1 PGFEAVN
8 ASNFVGFPDFV
19 GRALRLTPINA
30 ACPGEASGSFLDTFA
45 EDSGCRDYRAQAP
58 LHAAYAGTQEAFA
71 VEFVKANRSTRLV
84 TIQLG
89 ANDLFQLRD
98 RCFGVPSC
106 IAAILPFTLAILEQ
120 NILTTIAD
128 LRAAGYRRPIVL
140 VNYFPLDLRDT
151 QTTALI
157 QALNA
162 AIADAAG
169 RRRGRRHLHGI
180 RRRRPGAGGPRQ
192 PVPCRPAEGESV
204 DCGRVRRAPEPVGS
218 AAHRRGRRGVRAQGH
233 RRSLRR
239 DLAVVDAEPLEHL
252 REPLPG
258 EPELRGGELARP
270 AGARQRR
277 PQVAAVEVH
286 ARLVEPHDAAEA
298 GAADVRR
305 QLRGGHASAPG
316 SVHGERRDHVL
327 QLAHVAG

>member
-1 PGFEAVN
+1 MKGFRLAIILGLSLLGTAPLGATDDRDNDKPYLALGDSVAFGFMPMPGFEAVN

-162 AIADAAG
+162 AIAYAAG
-169 RRRGRRHLHGI
+169 R
-180 RRRRPGAGGPRQ
+180 GG
-192 PVPCRPAEGESV
+192 
-204 DCGRVRRAPEPVGS
+204 
-218 AAHRRGRRGVRAQGH
+218 
-233 RRSLRR
+233 
-239 DLAVVDAEPLEHL
+239 AVVADTFTAFAAVVQAPAVHGSPCLAGLLKANPLI
-252 REPLPG
+252 
-258 EPELRGGELARP
+258 
-270 AGARQRR
+270 AGACDVHPSQSGQRLIAEA
-277 PQVAAVEVH
+277 VAAS
-286 ARLVEPHDAAEA
+286 
-298 GAADVRR
+298 VRK
-305 QLRGGHASAPG
+305 ATD
-316 SVHGERRDHVL
+316 DH
-327 QLAHVAG
+327 